1 MPGTTITAERVPGYP
16 SPIGSF
22 GGSLPNLQGSCAR
35 RVASG
40 LRILSSAYSAVRA
53 DNGICGRHDVIQ
65 RPIPACADFE
75 AAVPLRS
82 R

>member
-1 MPGTTITAERVPGYP
+1 M
-16 SPIGSF
+16 
-22 GGSLPNLQGSCAR
+22 NLQTCR
-35 RVASG
+35 QCRHFTDHPEELERLVPG

-53 DNGICGRHDVIQ
+53 DNGICGRHDIIQ

-75 AAVPLRS
+75 EVVLFRS

>member
-1 MPGTTITAERVPGYP
+1 MTLQTCRHCRHFTDHPGELERLVP
-16 SPIGSF
+16 
-22 GGSLPNLQGSCAR
+22 
-35 RVASG
+35 G

-75 AAVPLRS
+75 AAAPSRS